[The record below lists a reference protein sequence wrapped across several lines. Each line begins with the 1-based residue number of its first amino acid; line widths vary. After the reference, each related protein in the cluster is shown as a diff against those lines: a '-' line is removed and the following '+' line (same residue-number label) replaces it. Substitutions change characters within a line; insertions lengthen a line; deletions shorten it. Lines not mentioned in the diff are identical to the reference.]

1 MHQIVK
7 KCQIS
12 VETKG
17 GQIVTRGDR
26 GFATFGAEAL
36 SVPVLLSVPHAGRDY
51 PDSVFSALRLPR
63 TALLRLE
70 DRYADLLTRKV
81 VALGYPTVIAHRARA
96 WVDLNRDERDL
107 DVEMVR
113 GADRAHYPAPG
124 AKQRGGLGLIPRRL
138 SGDGD
143 LWKAPFELNDVE
155 GRITSFHQPYHA
167 TVAAILEQMRRT
179 FGVAILLDLHSMPP
193 IRQSNALPAP
203 QFVVGDRFGKSA
215 SSQYAELLTGRLRD
229 CGHAVSLN
237 HPYSGEYILKRH
249 ANPGANVHALQ
260 LEVDR
265 SLYLD
270 SALREPGAGLA
281 GTASLILDLVEAL
294 ADEALGR
301 VTLIAAE

>member
-1 MHQIVK
+1 M
-7 KCQIS
+7 
-12 VETKG
+12 
-17 GQIVTRGDR
+17 
-26 GFATFGAEAL
+26 
-36 SVPVLLSVPHAGRDY
+36 PVLLSVPHGGRDY

-81 VALGYPTVIAHRARA
+81 AALGFPVIVAHRARA
-96 WVDLNRDERDL
+96 WIDLNRDERDL

-113 GADRAHYPAPG
+113 GANRAHYPAPG

-143 LWKAPFELNDVE
+143 LWKWPFDLDDVE
-155 GRITSFHQPYHA
+155 QRITGFHRPYHA
-167 TVAAILEQMRRT
+167 AVAEILEQMRRT

-193 IRQSNALPAP
+193 IRQTNILPAP

-215 SSQYAELLTGRLRD
+215 SSQYAELLTERLRGR
-229 CGHAVSLN
+229 GHAVSLN

-270 SALREPGAGLA
+270 SALREPSAGLA
-281 GTASLILDLVEAL
+281 ATALLILDLVDAL

-301 VTLIAAE
+301 TTLVAAE